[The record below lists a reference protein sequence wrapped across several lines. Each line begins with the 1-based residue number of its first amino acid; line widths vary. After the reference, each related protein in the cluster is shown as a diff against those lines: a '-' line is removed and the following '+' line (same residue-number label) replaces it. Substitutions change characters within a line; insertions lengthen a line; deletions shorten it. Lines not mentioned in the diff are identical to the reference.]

1 MGKKK
6 RRKQVDKNYGKGL
19 GKEPKM
25 ESGKISLGT
34 FVSTSDFS
42 TLARI
47 AQTPEF
53 KKAKIIDTGVCV
65 SFAIEDL
72 KIAGL
77 AFPSVNKDGAI
88 CVSIYAY
95 SAVPELPEIETDR
108 QKRLFPYFQ
117 HEVRRLV
124 AEAYKRLE
132 DEIYQAKFLRL
143 DY

>member
-1 MGKKK
+1 MGKTK
-6 RRKQVDKNYGKGL
+6 RRKQVNKNYSKGL
-19 GKEPKM
+19 REEPKM

-42 TLARI
+42 ALKLI

-53 KKAKIIDTGVCV
+53 EKAEIIDEGVCV

-72 KIAGL
+72 KITGL
-77 AFPSVNKDGAI
+77 AFPSTKDGAI
-88 CVSIYAY
+88 YVGIYAV
-95 SAVPELPEIETDR
+95 SAMPGLPKSETDR

-117 HEVRRLV
+117 NEVRKLV
-124 AEAYKRLE
+124 AEAYSRLE
-132 DEIYQAKFLRL
+132 DEIYQAKFLKL